1 MAQASCCYLRGVWR
15 LSESAGMMDVGGWS
29 WRVCVVIARRS
40 VCRDLSSDIT
50 GRAFSLQN
58 LQQLLK
64 TRLRAISLRNAPTTC
79 VHVTKGTSD
88 DDNNNDLYSSSCTM
102 TVVLHHANCE
112 HPPKPPSTALLFLHR
127 RAGRLAA
134 AEHHLVRRQVCLFH
148 FHCAVWSSDGRLPCT
163 DCLQK
168 DQACRHCTM
177 SATWECRATQGAD
190 TMALSPHINIGRE
203 WLHLRPPWP

>member
-1 MAQASCCYLRGVWR
+1 MQGG
-15 LSESAGMMDVGGWS
+15 SA
-29 WRVCVVIARRS
+29 
-40 VCRDLSSDIT
+40 CRDLSSDIT

-58 LQQLLK
+58 LQQLLLK

-88 DDNNNDLYSSSCTM
+88 DDNNNHLYSSSCTV
-102 TVVLHHANCE
+102 TVVLHHVNCE
-112 HPPKPPSTALLFLHR
+112 LPPSTTLLFLHR
-127 RAGRLAA
+127 RAGRL
-134 AEHHLVRRQVCLFH
+134 ETFEPHLLRRQVCLFH
-148 FHCAVWSSDGRLPCT
+148 CAVWNSDGRLPCT

-168 DQACRHCTM
+168 DRAFRHCTM